1 MRNKGGSERFTV
13 NTVNNFTL
21 LHITNLAQILTCI
34 MMSKFAPDCL
44 LGGLLYT
51 DFFGMKDV
59 KLKLA
64 KLELSEIFSLNHL
77 VEMEK
82 KVTLHMY
89 NDNNQKNSEF

>member
-1 MRNKGGSERFTV
+1 
-13 NTVNNFTL
+13 
-21 LHITNLAQILTCI
+21 
-34 MMSKFAPDCL
+34 
-44 LGGLLYT
+44 
-51 DFFGMKDV
+51 MKDV

-64 KLELSEIFSLNHL
+64 KLELSEIFTLNHL